1 MFEYQYNKRDSSIMS
16 SITKMQVIY
25 LLAYAAHHSLLASR
39 RFKDLVW
46 SIFGPGMEHWYMN
59 LFSIL
64 AAIALAPLLILFMI
78 SPGRKL
84 YSIHGL
90 GRKMMIFGQLLA
102 SVATILA
109 FVNAPHRF
117 SISQQL
123 GKAIDADR
131 LLPRGIY
138 NLVRDPF
145 LLGGLAQMWLTPFMT
160 TNLLILY
167 VITSFYLFLGSMHW
181 ESRLRFQ
188 FGKEYEDYQ
197 KSMPR
202 IIPKI
207 CKDCRRKIE

>member
-1 MFEYQYNKRDSSIMS
+1 MS
-16 SITKMQVIY
+16 SITKIQLLY
-25 LLAYAAHHSLLASR
+25 LLAFTAQHSLLASR

-46 SIFGPGMEHWYMN
+46 SIFGPGMERWYMS
-59 LFSIL
+59 FFGIL
-64 AAIALAPLLILFMI
+64 AAIAIAPLVILFLI

-90 GRKMMIFGQLLA
+90 GRKMMIAGQLLA
-102 SVATILA
+102 GAATILA
-109 FVNAPHRF
+109 FINAPHRF

-123 GKAIDADR
+123 GKAVDADR

-138 NLVRDPF
+138 CLVRDPF

-167 VITSFYLFLGSMHW
+167 VITSVYLFLGSMHW

-202 IIPKI
+202 LFPQLRVAAGIFGTRDVENIK
-207 CKDCRRKIE
+207 CKS